1 MSEQLFKIDGI
12 KVLIEPDQ
20 LGLWNA
26 YIHPS
31 VSGDFFLL
39 SEWIVRGA
47 VSLEAAIDLA
57 RAIIPLL
64 RMGYQI
70 LHCDPEGWIRAL
82 DIKPH
87 IEAAREEQAELEASE
102 SWKAE
107 SPSRPPIP
115 RGFGSRRL
123 SDQEAETQEGIKRTA
138 ARSDTQHDWA
148 AAQILNAY
156 SDQKVLAR
164 LRR

>member
-12 KVLIEPDQ
+12 KVLIKPDE
-20 LGLWNA
+20 LGLWDG

-47 VSLEAAIDLA
+47 ASEEIAVDLA

-87 IEAAREEQAELEASE
+87 IEASRAEWEEFEKSEAWKGQPPSAR
-102 SWKAE
+102 
-107 SPSRPPIP
+107 PP

-123 SDQEAETQEGIKRTA
+123 SDQDPETQEGIKRTA
-138 ARSDTQHDWA
+138 ARSDTQHDWV
-148 AAQILNAY
+148 AAQFLDAY